1 MERAEFPVRHY
12 ARMASIE
19 TPQANPEQ
27 EAAELINRTLE
38 EEEQTGVRSPEQMQQ
53 DIREKTE
60 HLRGETREKVSEY
73 LDGMVDATK
82 GTSVE
87 ELGRGIGGLYNGSE
101 RKIARDTVEV
111 RGGIRET
118 VERMREVSKHELY
131 HAAHHHLAPMETA
144 ATKEEQDDLRLG
156 GASFTEE
163 EFIEGLTVHDTGNTF
178 VSEGYRGHENKLV
191 SAASAA
197 GMSMGEVRRAIN
209 EEKDLTLID
218 DRTRE
223 GKNAE
228 VPMPA

>member
-1 MERAEFPVRHY
+1 
-12 ARMASIE
+12 MASIE
-19 TPQANPEQ
+19 TASASPEQ

-38 EEEQTGVRSPEQMQQ
+38 EEEETGVRSPEQMQQ
-53 DIREKTE
+53 AIRERTK
-60 HLRGETREKVSEY
+60 HVQGETREKVNEY

-118 VERMREVSKHELY
+118 VERMQEVSKHELY
-131 HAAHHHLAPMETA
+131 HATHHHLAPLATA
-144 ATKEEQDDLRLG
+144 ATEEEGDDLQLG
-156 GASFTEE
+156 GISFTEE
-163 EFIEGLTVHDTGNTF
+163 ESIEGLTVHDTGNTF

-191 SAASAA
+191 SAASAE
-197 GMSMGEVRRAIN
+197 GVSMDEVRRAIN

-223 GKNAE
+223 RGDAE
-228 VPMPA
+228 VPAHTVA